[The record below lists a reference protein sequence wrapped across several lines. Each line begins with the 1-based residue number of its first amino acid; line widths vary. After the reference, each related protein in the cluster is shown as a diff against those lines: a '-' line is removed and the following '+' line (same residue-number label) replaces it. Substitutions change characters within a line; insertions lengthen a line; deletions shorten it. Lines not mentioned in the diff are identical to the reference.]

1 MADKKF
7 EKYLLC
13 IGAGY
18 VGGPTMAMIAA
29 KCPQYK
35 VTVVD
40 INEEKIK
47 AWQTDKL
54 PIYEP
59 GLLDVVKIARGRNL
73 FFSTDLEKNIKAN
86 DPLPEQ
92 AKPLS
97 EMETGSATDL
107 SNSNFYATKGLGND
121 NQVSFQIAV
130 QLFDSLKLGDSFV
143 KDSNDDF
150 ILTTK
155 FKAETGN
162 SVQVYDGYAV
172 TFPLKEILFGFQ
184 NKLNPTLNVDGTGD
198 FPIYNRYFFL
208 LIGITDFDANT
219 MLSGIV
225 RFIYDSNEQAWL
237 WSNEESTIS
246 AQLEAFNSIGFFAGY
261 IPLDG
266 STLLSGT
273 SGDYPNMVLEGFFA
287 DSTTTIDLTD
297 CSLAGYSAERPID
310 TINEGQIENITGK
323 MTGVLGDYDVPPS
336 GTEAFDVGA
345 RGGTLVGGGFPTVE
359 VDTFEFL
366 LDASLSVNTG
376 TKTMGPTLSVV
387 WNAKI

>member
-1 MADKKF
+1 
-7 EKYLLC
+7 
-13 IGAGY
+13 
-18 VGGPTMAMIAA
+18 MAMIAA

-47 AWQTDKL
+47 AWQSDKL